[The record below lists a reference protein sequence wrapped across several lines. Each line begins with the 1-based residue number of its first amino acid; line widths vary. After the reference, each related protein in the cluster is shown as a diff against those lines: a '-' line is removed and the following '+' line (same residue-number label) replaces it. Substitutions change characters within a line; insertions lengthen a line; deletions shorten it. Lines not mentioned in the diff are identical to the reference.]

1 MAGAT
6 YGGQAVIE
14 GVMIRGQRA
23 MAVAVRRA
31 DGSITSTSRPL
42 GGLSTSVLRRIP
54 LLRGVLV
61 LWETLAL
68 GMRALSWSAAIAAD
82 ELDAQGEARP
92 LGVGAWIG
100 ITLSMLFGV
109 VLFFLV
115 PVLTTAWLE
124 RWLPNYAVVTIEGL
138 ARLALLVGYI
148 WAISRSQDIQRV
160 FQYHGAEHMTIHAHE
175 QGREITVQAIRRFAK
190 EHPRC
195 GTSFLLT
202 VGVVAIFVFA
212 LLGDPPLWWRLTS
225 RVVLVPLIAAVAYEA
240 IRFAGFHQDR
250 ALVRALF
257 APNIWLQWLTTRVPD
272 DQQIQVAVASLR
284 RAIEEDER
292 AEAAARTAG
301 TAS

>member
-1 MAGAT
+1 MANAT

-82 ELDAQGEARP
+82 EVDAKGEAKP
-92 LGVGAWIG
+92 LGAGAWIG
-100 ITLSMLFGV
+100 IGLSMLFGV
-109 VLFFLV
+109 GLFFLV
-115 PVLTTAWLE
+115 PVIATTWLE
-124 RWLPNYAVVTIEGL
+124 RWLPGYAVVTIEGL
-138 ARLALLVGYI
+138 LRLLLLLGYI

-160 FQYHGAEHMTIHAHE
+160 FQYHGAEHMTIHAYE
-175 QGREITVQAIRRFAK
+175 QDRELTVQAIRRFAK

-202 VGVVAIFVFA
+202 VGVVAVFVFA

-240 IRFAGFHQDR
+240 IRFAGFHQDS
-250 ALVRALF
+250 AVVRVLF

-272 DQQIQVAVASLR
+272 DEQIQVAVASLR
-284 RAIEEDER
+284 RAIEEDQR
-292 AEAAARTAG
+292 ATDAASTQRTA
-301 TAS
+301 S

>member
-1 MAGAT
+1 MPNAT

-14 GVMIRGQRA
+14 GVMIRGTRA

-42 GGLSTSVLRRIP
+42 GGLSTGALRRVP

-68 GMRALSWSAAIAAD
+68 GMRALSWSAAVAAD
-82 ELDAQGEARP
+82 EVDAQGEARP
-92 LGVGAWIG
+92 LGAGAWLG
-100 ITLSMLFGV
+100 IALSMLFGV
-109 VLFFLV
+109 ALFFLV
-115 PVLTTAWLE
+115 PVLTTAWLQ
-124 RWLPNYAVVTIEGL
+124 RWLPGYVVVTIEGL
-138 ARLALLVGYI
+138 LRLMLLVGYI

-160 FQYHGAEHMTIHAHE
+160 FQYHGAEHMTIHAYE
-175 QGREITVQAIRRFAK
+175 QDRELTVQAIRRFAK

-212 LLGDPPLWWRLTS
+212 LLGNPPLWWRLTS

-240 IRFAGFHQDR
+240 IRFAGFHQDQP
-250 ALVRALF
+250 LVRALF
-257 APNIWLQWLTTRVPD
+257 
-272 DQQIQVAVASLR
+272 AVASLR
-284 RAIEEDER
+284 RAIAEDLKAE
-292 AEAAARTAG
+292 EAARQPEAT
-301 TAS
+301 S